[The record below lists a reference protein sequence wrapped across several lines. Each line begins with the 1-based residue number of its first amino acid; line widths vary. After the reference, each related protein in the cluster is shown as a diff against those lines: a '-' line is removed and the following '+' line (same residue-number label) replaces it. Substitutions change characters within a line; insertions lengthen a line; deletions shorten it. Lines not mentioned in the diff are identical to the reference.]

1 MSSNK
6 RNGDMDPRLA
16 LALSEIDTIVQ
27 ATPNLT
33 LDEDYLPGFPG
44 GTNTA
49 LFGHL
54 NGKPIVF
61 KYFHNKDR
69 KDHEEKV
76 LKLFQKTGYVP
87 QLYPIKNDSVLIIE
101 RLPGLPFFMVEENVS
116 LQEWEE
122 LFNQLGQALA
132 SIVKIAPG
140 SDLAISGKQNLPREP
155 GFDYKF
161 YCTAN
166 LETFFDTVIEISTN
180 VLETCDLPHQ
190 SLLEKSLNDLRTN
203 RDAILAYPSFI
214 FLDDFHYSNIIAQ
227 GPTLQGFI
235 DLEMSRYSNEVLV
248 LGSVMAS
255 VIPSQLE
262 RWSWIKTGY
271 EAICRNR
278 LDPETIYLSE
288 IVAPFNPWIRFMWYW
303 GCDEVPAWAKEK
315 NLRMSVIQ
323 DIKDAVNIIE
333 SLRAIS

>member
-1 MSSNK
+1 MPSDKKSGN
-6 RNGDMDPRLA
+6 MDPRLA
-16 LALSEIDTIVQ
+16 LALSEIDAIVQ

-33 LDEDYLPGFPG
+33 LDKDYLPGFPG

-87 QLYPIKNDSVLIIE
+87 QLYPIKNDSLLIIE

-116 LQEWEE
+116 LEEWEG
-122 LFNQLGQALA
+122 LFNQLGQVLA
-132 SIVKIAPG
+132 EIVKIAPG
-140 SDLAISGKQNLPREP
+140 SDLATSGRQDLPREP

-161 YCTAN
+161 YRTAN
-166 LETFFDTVIEISTN
+166 LETFFDTVIEISAG
-180 VLETCDLPHQ
+180 VLETSDLPHQ
-190 SLLEKSLNDLRTN
+190 ALLEDSLNDLRTN
-203 RDAILAYPSFI
+203 RDAILAYRNFI
-214 FLDDFHYSNIIAQ
+214 FLDDFHYSNIIAE

-271 EAICRNR
+271 ETVRGNR
-278 LDPETIYLSE
+278 LDPEIIYLSE
-288 IVAPFNPWIRFMWYW
+288 IVAPFNRWIRFMWYW
-303 GCDEVPAWAKEK
+303 GCDEVPDWAKEK

-323 DIKDAVNIIE
+323 DIKDVVNVIE
-333 SLRAIS
+333 SLRTIS

>member
-6 RNGDMDPRLA
+6 RNGDMDPRRE

-76 LKLFQKTGYVP
+76 LNLFQKTGYVP

-101 RLPGLPFFMVEENVS
+101 RLPGLPFFMAEENVS
-116 LQEWEE
+116 LEKWEG

-140 SDLAISGKQNLPREP
+140 SDLAISGKQNLPCEP

-180 VLETCDLPHQ
+180 VLKTCDLPHQ
-190 SLLEKSLNDLRTN
+190 SLLENSLNDLRTN

-227 GPTLQGFI
+227 DSTLQGFI

-303 GCDEVPAWAKEK
+303 GSDEVPAWAKEK

>member
-1 MSSNK
+1 MPSDK
-6 RNGDMDPRLA
+6 RSDDMDPRLA
-16 LALSEIDTIVQ
+16 LALSEIDAIVQ

-76 LKLFQKTGYVP
+76 LELFQKTGYVP

-116 LQEWEE
+116 LDEWKG
-122 LFNQLGQALA
+122 LFNQLGQVLA
-132 SIVKIAPG
+132 RIVNIAPG
-140 SDLAISGKQNLPREP
+140 ADLATSGRQSLPREP

-166 LETFFDTVIEISTN
+166 LETFFDTVIEISAD
-180 VLETCDLPHQ
+180 VLETSDLPHQ
-190 SLLEKSLNDLRTN
+190 SLNDLRTN

-227 GPTLQGFI
+227 DSTLQGFI

-271 EAICRNR
+271 ESVRGNR

-288 IVAPFNPWIRFMWYW
+288 IVAPFNRWIRFMWYR

-323 DIKDAVNIIE
+323 DIKDIVKIIK